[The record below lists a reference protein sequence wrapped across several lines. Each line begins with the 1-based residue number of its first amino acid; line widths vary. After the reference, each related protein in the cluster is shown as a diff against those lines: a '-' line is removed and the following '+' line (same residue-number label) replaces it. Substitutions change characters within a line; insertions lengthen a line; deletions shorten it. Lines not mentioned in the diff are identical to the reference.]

1 MAIINSLGIGRGK
14 KSAGNLTY
22 RTVRGRCIASQKQEK
37 RGPVNGAYSI
47 AQATF
52 SLVST
57 FMRAHAADID
67 VSFDKTAYGSA
78 RNNFYKT
85 NKSALT
91 AALATLANEYAY
103 AKNKADITAI
113 DAAIATYAQTNPQ
126 AIVRVKLSGF
136 DTVYLTGA
144 WSSDDNPV
152 AGGGINE
159 LGRGTASVAVGSNTY
174 NGKVACSLGFYA
186 GAKIVRQAGIATITC
201 KGLPAGVQAAQI
213 KYLNSS
219 GSPIAAL
226 SVTSIASSVADKLI
240 FSAPAVQA
248 EQNALAIQVGSVFVR
263 LTSAYVYSGDEGG
276 NPLG

>member
-37 RGPVNGAYSI
+37 RGPVKGAYSI

-67 VSFDKTAYGSA
+67 VSFDKTTYGSA

-85 NKSALT
+85 NKSALA

-103 AKNKADITAI
+103 AKQKADITAI
-113 DAAIATYAQTNPQ
+113 DAAIAAYAQENPK

-159 LGRGTASVAVGSNTY
+159 LGRGTATVSAGDDTY
-174 NGKVACSLGFYA
+174 LGKVAASLQFYP
-186 GAKIVRQAGIATITC
+186 GAKIVRNAGSATITC
-201 KGLPAGVQAAQI
+201 AGLPAGVEAAQI
-213 KYLNSS
+213 KYLNGS
-219 GSPIAAL
+219 GAPISAL
-226 SVTSIASSVADKLI
+226 SVTSVTSSVAGKII
-240 FSAPAVQA
+240 FAAPAVT
-248 EQNALAIQVGSVFVR
+248 ETQNAVALQVGSVFVR
-263 LTSAYVYSGDEGG
+263 LTSAYVYQNQEGG
-276 NPLG
+276 SPI

>member
-37 RGPVNGAYSI
+37 RGPVKGAYSI

-85 NKSALT
+85 NKSALA

-113 DAAIATYAQTNPQ
+113 DAAIAAYAQENQ
-126 AIVRVKLSGF
+126 KAIVRVKLSGF
-136 DTVYLTGA
+136 DTVYLTGV
-144 WSSDDNPV
+144 WSSDDNPI

-159 LGRGTASVAVGSNTY
+159 LGRGTASVAVGGETY
-174 NGKVACSLGFYA
+174 EGKVATSLQFYA
-186 GAKIVRQAGIATITC
+186 GAKIVRAAGTATITC

-213 KYLNSS
+213 KYLDAS
-219 GSPIAAL
+219 GAPITAL
-226 SVTSIASSVADKLI
+226 TVTTVTSSVAGKI
-240 FSAPAVQA
+240 VFEAPAIDA
-248 EQNALAIQVGSVFVR
+248 AKNAIAMQVGSVYVR
-263 LTSAYVYSGDEGG
+263 LTSAYVYSGDDGG
-276 NPLG
+276 SPL

>member
-1 MAIINSLGIGRGK
+1 MAIINSLGIGRSK

-22 RTVRGRCIASQKQEK
+22 RTVRGRCIASQKQDK
-37 RGPVNGAYSI
+37 RGPVKGAYSI

-57 FMRAHAADID
+57 FMRAHSADID

-85 NKSALT
+85 NKSALA

-103 AKNKADITAI
+103 AKTKADITAI
-113 DAAIATYAQTNPQ
+113 DAAIADYAEKNPQ
-126 AIVRVKLSGF
+126 AIVRVKLAGF

-159 LGRGTASVAVGSNTY
+159 LGRGTASVAVDDETY

-186 GAKIVRQAGIATITC
+186 GAKIVRQAGTATITC
-201 KGLPAGVQAAQI
+201 KGLPAGVQAGQI
-213 KYLNSS
+213 KYLDGS
-219 GSPIAAL
+219 GAPIAAL
-226 SVTSIASSVADKLI
+226 SVTSVTSSVAGKI
-240 FSAPAVQA
+240 VFAAPAITK
-248 EQNALAIQVGSVFVR
+248 EQNAVAVQVGSVYVR
-263 LTSAYVYSGDEGG
+263 LISAYVYTGGEGG
-276 NPLG
+276 SPL

>member
-14 KSAGNLTY
+14 RSAGNLTY

-37 RGPVNGAYSI
+37 RGPVKGAYSI

-85 NKSALT
+85 NKSALA

-113 DAAIATYAQTNPQ
+113 DTAIASYAKTNPK

-152 AGGGINE
+152 VGGGINE
-159 LGRGTASVAVGSNTY
+159 LGRGTASVAVDGETY
-174 NGKVACSLGFYA
+174 DGKVACSLGFYP
-186 GAKIVRQAGIATITC
+186 GAKIVREAGTATITC
-201 KGLPAGVQAAQI
+201 KGLPARVQASQI
-213 KYLNSS
+213 KYLDAA
-219 GSPIAAL
+219 GAPITAL
-226 SVTSIASSVADKLI
+226 SVTSVTSSVADKLV
-240 FSAPAVQA
+240 FVAPAIDA
-248 EQNALAIQVGSVFVR
+248 AKNALAVRVGSVYVR
-263 LTSAYVYSGDEGG
+263 LTSAYVYSGGEGG
-276 NPLG
+276 SPLS

>member
-37 RGPVNGAYSI
+37 RGPVKGVYSI

-85 NKSALT
+85 NKSALA

-113 DAAIATYAQTNPQ
+113 DAAIASYAKANPQ

-159 LGRGTASVAVGSNTY
+159 LGQGTATVSAGDDTY
-174 NGKVACSLGFYA
+174 LGKVAASLQFYA
-186 GAKIVRQAGIATITC
+186 GAKIVRSAGTATIAC
-201 KGLPAGVQAAQI
+201 KGLPAGVTAAQI
-213 KYLNSS
+213 KYLNAS
-219 GSPIAAL
+219 GAPITGL
-226 SVTSIASSVADKLI
+226 TVSTVTSSVAGKLV
-240 FSAPAVQA
+240 FEAPAVTDA
-248 EQNALAIQVGSVFVR
+248 QNALALQVGSVFVR
-263 LTSAYVYSGDEGG
+263 LTSAYVHQNQEGG
-276 NPLG
+276 SPLG

>member
-22 RTVRGRCIASQKQEK
+22 RTVRGRCIASQRPQK
-37 RGPVNGAYSI
+37 RGPVSGALSI
-47 AQATF
+47 AQAVF

-85 NKSALT
+85 NKSALA

-113 DAAIATYAQTNPQ
+113 DAAIATYAQQNQTS
-126 AIVRVKLSGF
+126 IVRVKLSGF
-136 DTVYLTGA
+136 GIVYLTGA

-159 LGRGTASVAVGSNTY
+159 LGRGTATVTVGDKTY
-174 NGKVACSLGFYA
+174 DGKVACSLGFYP
-186 GAKIVRQAGIATITC
+186 GAKIVREAGSATITC
-201 KGLPAGVQAAQI
+201 KGLPAGVKASQI
-213 KYLNSS
+213 KYLDGS
-219 GSPIAAL
+219 GTPITAL
-226 SVTSIASSVADKLI
+226 AVTSVTSSVAGKLI
-240 FSAPAVQA
+240 FAAPAVTTA
-248 EQNALAIQVGSVFVR
+248 QNALALQVGNVYVR
-263 LTSAYVYSGDEGG
+263 LTSAYVWSGDEGG
-276 NPLG
+276 SPL

>member
-22 RTVRGRCIASQKQEK
+22 RSVRGRCIASQKQEK
-37 RGPVNGAYSI
+37 RGPVKGAYSI

-85 NKSALT
+85 NKSALA

-113 DAAIATYAQTNPQ
+113 DAAIATYAEENPK

-144 WSSDDNPV
+144 WNSDDNPV

-159 LGRGTASVAVGSNTY
+159 LGRGTASVAVGDETY

-186 GAKIVRQAGIATITC
+186 GAKIVREAGTATITC
-201 KGLPAGVQAAQI
+201 KGLPPSVQANQI
-213 KYLNSS
+213 KYLDGS
-219 GSPIAAL
+219 GSPIADL
-226 SVTSIASSVADKLI
+226 TVTSVTSSIAGKIIFEAPTIGKSKNAVA
-240 FSAPAVQA
+240 V
-248 EQNALAIQVGSVFVR
+248 QVGSVYVR
-263 LTSAYVYSGDEGG
+263 LTSAYVYTGGEGG
-276 NPLG
+276 SPL

>member
-37 RGPVNGAYSI
+37 RGSVKGAYSI

-85 NKSALT
+85 NKSALA

-103 AKNKADITAI
+103 AKNKAGITAI
-113 DAAIATYAQTNPQ
+113 DAAIAAYATTNPK
-126 AIVRVKLSGF
+126 AIVRVKLTGF
-136 DTVYLTGA
+136 DMVYLTGA
-144 WSSDDNPV
+144 WTSGDNPV

-159 LGRGTASVAVGSNTY
+159 LGRGTASVAVGSETY
-174 NGKVACSLGFYA
+174 DGEVACSLGFYP
-186 GAKIVRQAGIATITC
+186 GAKIVRDAGAATIKC

-213 KYLNSS
+213 KYLDGS
-219 GSPIAAL
+219 GAPITAL
-226 SVTSIASSVADKLI
+226 SVTAVA
-240 FSAPAVQA
+240 FSTSGRIVFTAPAVTA
-248 EQNALAIQVGSVFVR
+248 AQNALAVQVGSVFVR
-263 LTSAYVYSGDEGG
+263 LTSAYVYSGDEGDS
-276 NPLG
+276 PLT

>member
-37 RGPVNGAYSI
+37 RGPVKGAYSI

-85 NKSALT
+85 NKSALA

-103 AKNKADITAI
+103 AKNKADITTI
-113 DAAIATYAQTNPQ
+113 DAAIASYAQTNPQ
-126 AIVRVKLSGF
+126 AIVRVKLAGF

-144 WSSDDNPV
+144 WSSNDNPV
-152 AGGGINE
+152 VGGGINE
-159 LGRGTASVAVGSNTY
+159 LGRGTASVDDGGDTY
-174 NGKVACSLGFYA
+174 EGKVACSLGFYP
-186 GAKIVRQAGIATITC
+186 GAKIVRGSGTATITC
-201 KGLPAGVQAAQI
+201 KGLPAGVTAEQI
-213 KYLNSS
+213 KYLDAS
-219 GSPIAAL
+219 GAPISAL
-226 SVTSIASSVADKLI
+226 SVTSVTSSVAGKI
-240 FSAPAVQA
+240 VFKAPRIEATN
-248 EQNALAIQVGSVFVR
+248 NALAVQVGSVYVR
-263 LTSAYVYSGDEGG
+263 LTSAYVYSGGEGE
-276 NPLG
+276 NPLA

>member
-37 RGPVNGAYSI
+37 RGPVIGAYSI

-67 VSFDKTAYGSA
+67 VSFDKTNYGSA

-85 NKSALT
+85 NKSALA

-113 DAAIATYAQTNPQ
+113 DAAIAAYAQANPK

-144 WSSDDNPV
+144 WSSDDNPI

-159 LGRGTASVAVGSNTY
+159 LGRGTATVSAGDDTYLGQVAT
-174 NGKVACSLGFYA
+174 SLKFYP
-186 GAKIVRQAGIATITC
+186 GAKIVRNSGTATITC
-201 KGLPAGVQAAQI
+201 AGLPAGVQAAQI
-213 KYLNSS
+213 KYLDGS
-219 GSPIAAL
+219 GAPIAAFSVP
-226 SVTSIASSVADKLI
+226 SVTSSVAGKLI
-240 FSAPAVQA
+240 FTAPAVT
-248 EQNALAIQVGSVFVR
+248 EDKNALALQVGSVFVR
-263 LTSAYVYSGDEGG
+263 LTSAYVHQNQEGG
-276 NPLG
+276 SPLG

>member
-37 RGPVNGAYSI
+37 RGPVKGAYSI

-85 NKSALT
+85 NKSALA

-113 DAAIATYAQTNPQ
+113 DAAIAAYAQTNPK

-159 LGRGTASVAVGSNTY
+159 LGRGSATVSGGDDTY
-174 NGKVACSLGFYA
+174 LGKVATSLQFYP
-186 GAKIVRQAGIATITC
+186 GAKIVRNAGKATITC
-201 KGLPAGVQAAQI
+201 AGLPAGVQASEI
-213 KYLNSS
+213 KYLNGS
-219 GSPIAAL
+219 GAPIAAL
-226 SVTSIASSVADKLI
+226 SVTSVESSVAGKII
-240 FSAPAVQA
+240 FTAPAVA
-248 EQNALAIQVGSVFVR
+248 EAQNALALQVGSVFVR
-263 LTSAYVYSGDEGG
+263 LTSAYVYQDQEGG
-276 NPLG
+276 SPL

>member
-37 RGPVNGAYSI
+37 RGPVKGAYSI

-85 NKSALT
+85 NKSALA

-113 DAAIATYAQTNPQ
+113 DAAIAAYAQENPK

-159 LGRGTASVAVGSNTY
+159 LGRGTATVVVSGETY
-174 NGKVACSLGFYA
+174 NGKVACSLQFYP
-186 GAKIVRQAGIATITC
+186 GAKIVREAGLATITC
-201 KGLPAGVQAAQI
+201 NGLPAGVQAAQI
-213 KYLNSS
+213 KYLDGS

-226 SVTSIASSVADKLI
+226 AVTSASSSVAGKI
-240 FSAPAVQA
+240 SFAAPKVEAAHNAV
-248 EQNALAIQVGSVFVR
+248 ALQVGTVYVR
-263 LTSAYVYSGDEGG
+263 LTSAYVYSGDEGDSS
-276 NPLG
+276 LT

>member
-1 MAIINSLGIGRGK
+1 MAIVNSLGIGRGK

-37 RGPVNGAYSI
+37 RGPVKGAYSI

-67 VSFDKTAYGSA
+67 VSFGKTAYGSA

-85 NKSALT
+85 NKSALA
-91 AALATLANEYAY
+91 AALVTLANEYAY

-113 DAAIATYAQTNPQ
+113 DTAIAIYAQQNQQ
-126 AIVRVKLSGF
+126 AIIRVKLSGF

-152 AGGGINE
+152 IGGGINE
-159 LGRGTASVAVGSNTY
+159 LGRGTASVDVGGETY
-174 NGKVACSLGFYA
+174 EGKVACSLGFYA
-186 GAKIVRQAGIATITC
+186 GAKIIRQAGTATITC
-201 KGLPAGVQAAQI
+201 KGLPAGVAASQI
-213 KYLNSS
+213 KYLDSS
-219 GSPIAAL
+219 GTPIAAL
-226 SVTSIASSVADKLI
+226 TVTTVASSVAGKLI
-240 FSAPAVQA
+240 FTAPAIEA
-248 EQNALAIQVGSVFVR
+248 AKNAVALQVGSVYVR
-263 LTSAYVYSGDEGG
+263 LTSAYIYSGSEGES
-276 NPLG
+276 PLS

>member
-37 RGPVNGAYSI
+37 RGPVKGAFSI

-67 VSFDKTAYGSA
+67 VSFDKTTYGSA

-85 NKSALT
+85 NKSALA

-113 DAAIATYAQTNPQ
+113 DAAIASYAQTNPK

-136 DTVYLTGA
+136 DTVYLTGP

-159 LGRGTASVAVGSNTY
+159 LGRGSASVTVGDKTY
-174 NGKVACSLGFYA
+174 NGKVACSLGFYP
-186 GAKIVRQAGIATITC
+186 GAKIVREAGPAAIVC
-201 KGLPAGVQAAQI
+201 KGLPAGVTATQI
-213 KYLNSS
+213 KYLDAS
-219 GSPIAAL
+219 GAPIAAL
-226 SVTSIASSVADKLI
+226 TVTSVTLSVAGMI
-240 FSAPAVQA
+240 QFAAPAIDA
-248 EQNALAIQVGSVFVR
+248 AKNAVALQVGSVYVR
-263 LTSAYVYSGDEGG
+263 LTSAYVQSGGEGG
-276 NPLG
+276 SPLD

>member
-37 RGPVNGAYSI
+37 RGPIKGAYSI

-85 NKSALT
+85 NKSALA
-91 AALATLANEYAY
+91 AALASLANEYAY

-113 DAAIATYAQTNPQ
+113 DAAIASYAQTNPT
-126 AIVRVKLSGF
+126 AIVRVKLGGF

-152 AGGGINE
+152 AGGGVNE
-159 LGRGTASVAVGSNTY
+159 LGRGTATVAVDGETY
-174 NGKVACSLGFYA
+174 EGKVACSLNFYA
-186 GAKIVRQAGIATITC
+186 GAKIVREAGTATITC
-201 KGLPAGVQAAQI
+201 KGLPANVQAAQI
-213 KYLNSS
+213 KYLDSS
-219 GSPIAAL
+219 GAPISGL
-226 SVTSIASSVADKLI
+226 TVTSVTSSVAGKLV
-240 FSAPAVQA
+240 FAAPAVQA
-248 EQNALAIQVGSVFVR
+248 TQNALAVQVASVYVR
-263 LTSAYVYSGDEGG
+263 LTSAYVYSGGEGG
-276 NPLG
+276 SPL

>member
-37 RGPVNGAYSI
+37 RGPVKGAYSI

-85 NKSALT
+85 NKSALA

-113 DAAIATYAQTNPQ
+113 DAAIAAYAQTNPKS
-126 AIVRVKLSGF
+126 IVRVKLSGF
-136 DTVYLTGA
+136 DIVYLTGS

-159 LGRGTASVAVGSNTY
+159 LGRGTATVSAGDDTY
-174 NGKVACSLGFYA
+174 LGKVAASLQFYP
-186 GAKIVRQAGIATITC
+186 GAKIVRNAGSATITC
-201 KGLPAGVQAAQI
+201 AGLPAGVEAAQI
-213 KYLNSS
+213 KYLNGS
-219 GSPIAAL
+219 GAPISGL
-226 SVTSIASSVADKLI
+226 SVTSVTSSVAGKI
-240 FSAPAVQA
+240 VFAAPAVTEA
-248 EQNALAIQVGSVFVR
+248 QNALAVQVGSVFVR
-263 LTSAYVYSGDEGG
+263 LTSAYVYQYQEGG
-276 NPLG
+276 SPL

>member
-37 RGPVNGAYSI
+37 RGPVKGAYSI

-67 VSFDKTAYGSA
+67 VSFDKTFFGSA

-85 NKSALT
+85 NKSALA

-113 DAAIATYAQTNPQ
+113 DAAIAAYAQTNPK

-159 LGRGTASVAVGSNTY
+159 LGRGSATVSGGDDTY
-174 NGKVACSLGFYA
+174 LGKVATSLQFYP
-186 GAKIVRQAGIATITC
+186 GAKIVRNAGKATITC
-201 KGLPAGVQAAQI
+201 AGLPAGVQASEI
-213 KYLNSS
+213 KYLNGS
-219 GSPIAAL
+219 GAPIAAL
-226 SVTSIASSVADKLI
+226 SVTSVESSVAGKII
-240 FSAPAVQA
+240 FTAPAVTEA
-248 EQNALAIQVGSVFVR
+248 QNALALQVGSVFVR
-263 LTSAYVYSGDEGG
+263 LTSAYVYQNQEGG
-276 NPLG
+276 SPLD

>member
-1 MAIINSLGIGRGK
+1 MAIINSLGIGRAK

-37 RGPVNGAYSI
+37 RGPVKGAYSI

-67 VSFDKTAYGSA
+67 VSFDKTACGSS

-85 NKSALT
+85 NKSALA

-103 AKNKADITAI
+103 AKNKANIAAI
-113 DAAIATYAQTNPQ
+113 DAAIAAYAQQNPQ

-136 DTVYLTGA
+136 DNVYLTGA

-152 AGGGINE
+152 VGGGINE
-159 LGRGTASVAVGSNTY
+159 LGRGTASVAVGSETY
-174 NGKVACSLGFYA
+174 EGKVAASLKFYA
-186 GAKIVRQAGIATITC
+186 GAKIVREAGTATITC
-201 KGLPAGVQAAQI
+201 KGLPAGVQANQI
-213 KYLNSS
+213 KYLDSS
-219 GSPIAAL
+219 GAPITAL
-226 SVTSIASSVADKLI
+226 TVTSVTSSVAGKI
-240 FSAPAVQA
+240 VFAAPAVDA
-248 EQNALAIQVGSVFVR
+248 AKNALAVQVGSVFVR

-276 NPLG
+276 SPLG

>member
-1 MAIINSLGIGRGK
+1 MAIINSLGVGRGK

-37 RGPVNGAYSI
+37 RGPVKGAYSI

-85 NKSALT
+85 NKSALA

-103 AKNKADITAI
+103 AKKKADITAI
-113 DAAIATYAQTNPQ
+113 DDAIATYAKKNPK

-136 DTVYLTGA
+136 DTVYLTGS
-144 WSSDDNPV
+144 WNSDDNPI
-152 AGGGINE
+152 AGGGVNE
-159 LGRGTASVAVGSNTY
+159 LGQGTASVSVDGGTY
-174 NGKVACSLGFYA
+174 NGKVACSLGFYP
-186 GAKIVRQAGIATITC
+186 GARIVRKAGTATITC
-201 KGLPAGVQAAQI
+201 AGLPADVAASQI
-213 KYLNSS
+213 KYLDGS
-219 GSPIAAL
+219 GAPIEAL
-226 SVTSIASSVADKLI
+226 SVTSVTSSVAGKLV
-240 FSAPAVQA
+240 FVAPAVVA
-248 EQNALAIQVGSVFVR
+248 EQNALAIQVGSVYVR
-263 LTSAYVYSGDEGG
+263 LTSAYVNSGNEGG
-276 NPLG
+276 SPL

>member
-14 KSAGNLTY
+14 KSAGNITY

-37 RGPVNGAYSI
+37 RGPIKGAYSL

-67 VSFDKTAYGSA
+67 VSFDKTTNGSA

-85 NKSALT
+85 NKSALA
-91 AALATLANEYAY
+91 AALATLASEYAY

-113 DAAIATYAQTNPQ
+113 DAAIAAYAQKNQ
-126 AIVRVKLSGF
+126 RAIVRVKLSGF

-159 LGRGTASVAVGSNTY
+159 LGRGTASVVVGKETY
-174 NGKVACSLGFYA
+174 EGKVACSLGFYA
-186 GAKIVRQAGIATITC
+186 GAKIVREAGTATITC
-201 KGLPAGVQAAQI
+201 KGLPAGVQASAI
-213 KYLNSS
+213 KYLDAS
-219 GSPIAAL
+219 GAPIADL
-226 SVTSIASSVADKLI
+226 SVSSVTSSVAGKII
-240 FSAPAVQA
+240 FAAPAIDSA
-248 EQNALAIQVGSVFVR
+248 KNALAMRVGSVYIR
-263 LTSAYVYSGDEGG
+263 LISAYVYSGGEGG
-276 NPLG
+276 SPL

>member
-22 RTVRGRCIASQKQEK
+22 RTVRGRCIASQKPEK
-37 RGPVNGAYSI
+37 RGPVKGAYSI

-85 NKSALT
+85 NKSALA

-113 DAAIATYAQTNPQ
+113 DAAIAAYAQTNQ
-126 AIVRVKLSGF
+126 TAIVRVKLSGF

-159 LGRGTASVAVGSNTY
+159 LGRGTATVSAGDYKYKGNVA
-174 NGKVACSLGFYA
+174 ASLQFYA
-186 GAKIVRQAGIATITC
+186 GAKIVRSAGTATITC
-201 KGLPAGVQAAQI
+201 KGLPAGVTAAQI
-213 KYLNSS
+213 KYLNAS
-219 GSPIAAL
+219 GAPITAL
-226 SVTSIASSVADKLI
+226 TVATVTSSVAEKLV
-240 FSAPAVQA
+240 FEAPAVA
-248 EQNALAIQVGSVFVR
+248 EAQDALALRVGSVFVR
-263 LTSAYVYSGDEGG
+263 LTSAYVSQYLEGG
-276 NPLG
+276 SPL

>member
-37 RGPVNGAYSI
+37 RGPVKGAYSI

-67 VSFDKTAYGSA
+67 VSFDKTTYGSA

-85 NKSALT
+85 NKSALA

-113 DAAIATYAQTNPQ
+113 DAAIAAYAQDNPK

-144 WSSDDNPV
+144 WSSDDNPI

-159 LGRGTASVAVGSNTY
+159 LGRGTATVSAGDDTY
-174 NGKVACSLGFYA
+174 LGKVACSLGFYP
-186 GAKIVRQAGIATITC
+186 GAKIVRNAGTATITC
-201 KGLPAGVQAAQI
+201 AGLPAGVQAAQI

-219 GSPIAAL
+219 GAPITGL
-226 SVTSIASSVADKLI
+226 SVTSVTSSVAGKII
-240 FSAPAVQA
+240 FQAPAVTDA
-248 EQNALAIQVGSVFVR
+248 QNALALQVGSVFVR
-263 LTSAYVYSGDEGG
+263 LTSAYVYQYQEGD
-276 NPLG
+276 NPLT

>member
-37 RGPVNGAYSI
+37 RGPVKGAYSI

-85 NKSALT
+85 NKSALA

-113 DAAIATYAQTNPQ
+113 DAAIAAYAQENPK

-159 LGRGTASVAVGSNTY
+159 LGRGTATVSAGDDTY
-174 NGKVACSLGFYA
+174 LGKVATSLQFYP
-186 GAKIVRQAGIATITC
+186 GAKIVRNAGKATITC
-201 KGLPAGVQAAQI
+201 AGLPAGVEAAQI
-213 KYLNSS
+213 KYLNGS
-219 GSPIAAL
+219 GAPITGL
-226 SVTSIASSVADKLI
+226 SVTSVESSVAGKII
-240 FSAPAVQA
+240 FTAPAVTEA
-248 EQNALAIQVGSVFVR
+248 QNALALQVGSVFVR
-263 LTSAYVYSGDEGG
+263 LTSAYVYQNQEGG
-276 NPLG
+276 SPL

>member
-22 RTVRGRCIASQKQEK
+22 RTVRGRCVASQKQEK
-37 RGPVNGAYSI
+37 RGPVKGAYSI

-57 FMRAHAADID
+57 FMRNHAADID

-85 NKSALT
+85 NKSALA

-103 AKNKADITAI
+103 AKKKADITAI
-113 DAAIATYAQTNPQ
+113 DAAIADYAEKNPK
-126 AIVRVKLSGF
+126 AIVRVKLAGF
-136 DTVYLTGA
+136 ETVYLTGA

-159 LGRGTASVAVGSNTY
+159 LGRGTASVAVDDETY

-186 GAKIVRQAGIATITC
+186 GAKIVRQAGTATITC
-201 KGLPAGVQAAQI
+201 KGLPPSVQANQI
-213 KYLNSS
+213 KYLDSS
-219 GSPIAAL
+219 GSPIADL
-226 SVTSIASSVADKLI
+226 TVTSVTSSVAGKIIFEAPTIDK
-240 FSAPAVQA
+240 SKNAVA
-248 EQNALAIQVGSVFVR
+248 VQVGSVYVR
-263 LTSAYVYSGDEGG
+263 LTSAYVYTGGEGG
-276 NPLG
+276 SPL

>member
-37 RGPVNGAYSI
+37 RGPVKGAYSI

-67 VSFDKTAYGSA
+67 VSFDKTTFGSA

-85 NKSALT
+85 NKSALA

-113 DAAIATYAQTNPQ
+113 DTAIATYAQQNQ
-126 AIVRVKLSGF
+126 KSIVRVKLSGF
-136 DTVYLTGA
+136 GIVYLTGA

-159 LGRGTASVAVGSNTY
+159 LGRGSASVVVGGESY
-174 NGKVACSLGFYA
+174 DGKVACSLGFYP
-186 GAKIVRQAGIATITC
+186 GAKIVREAGTASIVC
-201 KGLPAGVQAAQI
+201 KGLPAGVQASQI
-213 KYLNSS
+213 KYLDGS
-219 GSPIAAL
+219 GAPIADL
-226 SVTSIASSVADKLI
+226 SVTSVTLSVAGMI
-240 FSAPAVQA
+240 TFAAPKVTAA
-248 EQNALAIQVGSVFVR
+248 QNAVALQVGNVYVR

-276 NPLG
+276 SPIP

>member
-37 RGPVNGAYSI
+37 RGPVKGAFSI

-85 NKSALT
+85 NKSALA

-113 DAAIATYAQTNPQ
+113 DAAIAAYAQQNPQ
-126 AIVRVKLSGF
+126 AIVRVKLAGF

-144 WSSDDNPV
+144 WSSNDNPV
-152 AGGGINE
+152 VGGGINE
-159 LGRGTASVAVGSNTY
+159 LGRGTASVDDGGDTY
-174 NGKVACSLGFYA
+174 EGKVACSLGFYA
-186 GAKIVRQAGIATITC
+186 GAKIVRGSGTATITC

-213 KYLNSS
+213 KYLDGS
-219 GSPIAAL
+219 GTPITAL
-226 SVTSIASSVADKLI
+226 SVTSVTSSVAGKI
-240 FSAPAVQA
+240 VFAAPAIDA
-248 EQNALAIQVGSVFVR
+248 AKNAVALQVGSVYVR
-263 LTSAYVYSGDEGG
+263 LTSAYVYSGGEGG
-276 NPLG
+276 SPLS

>member
-1 MAIINSLGIGRGK
+1 MAIVNSLGIGRGK

-22 RTVRGRCIASQKQEK
+22 RSVRGRCIASQKQEK
-37 RGPVNGAYSI
+37 RGPVKGAYSI

-85 NKSALT
+85 NKSALA
-91 AALATLANEYAY
+91 AALATLASEYAY

-113 DAAIATYAQTNPQ
+113 DAAIADYAEKNQQ
-126 AIVRVKLSGF
+126 AIVRVKLAGF

-159 LGRGTASVAVGSNTY
+159 LGRGTASVAVGQETY
-174 NGKVACSLGFYA
+174 DGKVAASLQFYA
-186 GAKIVRQAGIATITC
+186 GAKIVREAGTATITC
-201 KGLPAGVQAAQI
+201 KGIPASVAAAQI
-213 KYLNSS
+213 KYLDGS
-219 GSPIAAL
+219 GAPITAL
-226 SVTSIASSVADKLI
+226 SVTSVTSSVAGKI
-240 FSAPAVQA
+240 VFAAPAITK
-248 EQNALAIQVGSVFVR
+248 EQNAVAVQVGSVYVR
-263 LTSAYVYSGDEGG
+263 LTSAYVYSGGEGG
-276 NPLG
+276 SPL